1 VPQSKVRPER
11 LTGKVLAQPVKFY
24 GNLYFN
30 RDRQD
35 LQDNKTRFTMKNMK
49 LGTRENVFNH
59 EKHEKTRKKSVSEL
73 WRVFPPH

>member
-1 VPQSKVRPER
+1 MR
-11 LTGKVLAQPVKFY
+11 LLDGIIEYITATNRWFY
-24 GNLYFN
+24 GNLNFN

-35 LQDNKTRFTMKNMK
+35 LQDKKTRFTMKNMK